1 MKDLRYAL
9 RGLRKSPLFTVAA
22 LLSLTLG
29 IATATTVFSLVNAAI
44 LRQPPF
50 PEADRVMLLNT
61 TQLTPGEPLFRTR
74 WSWPRLQLLM
84 KQATSFEAIASSSNN
99 VLTLTGQ
106 GDPEPVAIELVSWR
120 YHALLRAPI
129 ILGNGFTE
137 AVESGFSPVI
147 ILGYDFWQR
156 RFAGSPA
163 VLGSVVQLNG
173 VALTIVGIA
182 ERGFGGVSGLAQ
194 AWVPATMAPQVSYA
208 DYLTTNQNFITA
220 IARLKPGVTIGAA
233 QAEMDVLGR
242 RLHAEIP
249 HEADTPQ
256 DVFSAALMPLN
267 GARVDVVTR
276 RALLMLSGA
285 VGLLL
290 VIACANVASLL
301 LGRAEGRRREIAIR
315 LAVGADRGRLV
326 RLLLVESAVLAGGA
340 GLLGTLLTAWTLMAV
355 RIPTTL
361 ARGRNFYGA
370 VGEFA
375 TPGMDWRV
383 ITFVVLVC
391 AASVLVFGLIPAL
404 RATRADLVTDL
415 KVGGE
420 RKGPGGVGLRE
431 VIVALQLALAVML
444 VVGCGLLLTSFS
456 RMRAQPLGF
465 DPERLLTFG
474 LRPSE
479 VQYPTEAAPALLD
492 RVLEEIRR
500 VPGVEGATVD
510 GCVPLAMQCA
520 NAQLFIVAKP
530 WVREGDAPSVL
541 RHYVAP
547 THFTTLG
554 IPIVRGRGLTPDD
567 RPGRPKVVVINQK
580 AADRF
585 WPGQDPIGQ
594 RVWWN
599 GAAAFGEPDSA
610 AEIVGIVG
618 DVAHQPLDERP
629 VQPDFFTAYAQF
641 TYPNRMVMVRARGEP
656 EALIRPIAQAIQ
668 RADPGLALF
677 DVQTMEQRARLSW
690 SKRTGQTAVFST
702 IAAIALLLAI
712 TGVYAVTASFVA
724 SRLRDIGVRMAL
736 GAPRS
741 RIVSASLS
749 HTIRLGVLGV
759 LAGLAGAVATSR
771 LLRAALYDTSPLAI
785 GVYLATAGVL
795 VLALV
800 LASYLP
806 VRRALAVSPAD
817 VLRSE

>member
-1 MKDLRYAL
+1 MRDFRYAL
-9 RGLRKSPLFTVAA
+9 RGLRRAPLFTAAA

-61 TQLTPGEPLFRTR
+61 TQLTPGEELFRTR
-74 WSWPRLQLLM
+74 WSWPRFQLLQ
-84 KQATSFEAIASSSNN
+84 KQATSFDAIASSSNN

-106 GDPEPVAIELVSWR
+106 GDPEPIAIELVSWR
-120 YHALLRAPI
+120 YHGLLGAPI
-129 ILGNGFTE
+129 ILGNGFTSE
-137 AVESGFSPVI
+137 IDQQPTPVI
-147 ILGYDFWQR
+147 LLGYDFWQR
-156 RFAGSPA
+156 RFAGKPD
-163 VLGSVVQLNG
+163 VLGSLVQLNG
-173 VALTIVGIA
+173 VALTVVGVI
-182 ERGFGGVSGLAQ
+182 GPDFTGVSGLAQ
-194 AWVPATMAPQVSYA
+194 AWVPATMAPQVSYR

-220 IARLKPGVTIGAA
+220 IGRLKPGITVEAA
-233 QAEMDVLGR
+233 RAEMDVLGR

-249 HEADTPQ
+249 NELDTPQ
-256 DVFSAALMPLN
+256 DVFSASLMPLN
-267 GARVDVVTR
+267 EARVDFVTR
-276 RALLMLSGA
+276 RALIMLSGA

-301 LGRAEGRRREIAIR
+301 LGRAAGRRREIAIR
-315 LAVGADRGRLV
+315 LAVGAGRGRLV
-326 RLLLVESAVLAGGA
+326 RQLLVESTVLAVGA
-340 GLLGTLLTAWTLMAV
+340 GVLGTLITAWTLMVV
-355 RIPTTL
+355 RIPPTL

-383 ITFVVLVC
+383 VAFVVLAC
-391 AASVLVFGLIPAL
+391 AVSVMIFGLIPAL

-415 KVGGE
+415 KLGGNA
-420 RKGPGGVGLRE
+420 KAGGIGLRE
-431 VIVALQLALAVML
+431 VVVGLQLALAVML
-444 VVGCGLLLTSFS
+444 VVGCGLLLTSFA
-456 RMRAQPLGF
+456 RMKAQPFGF
-465 DPERLLTFG
+465 NPERLLTFM

-479 VQYPTEAAPALLD
+479 VRYPPEAAPALLD

-520 NAQLFIVAKP
+520 NAQLFIAGKP
-530 WVREGDAPSVL
+530 WARESEAPSVL
-541 RHYVAP
+541 RHYVSP
-547 THFTTLG
+547 DHFATLK
-554 IPIVRGRGLTPDD
+554 IPIIRGRGITPDD

-580 AADRF
+580 AAERF
-585 WPGQDPIGQ
+585 WPNQDPIGQ
-594 RVWWN
+594 RIWWN
-599 GAAAFGEPDSA
+599 GAAAFGEADSS

-618 DVAHQPLDERP
+618 NVAHQPLDERP

-641 TYPNRMVMVRARGEP
+641 TYATRMVMVRTRGEP
-656 EALIRPIAQAIQ
+656 EALTRQIAQAVQ
-668 RADPGLALF
+668 RADPSLALF
-677 DVQTMEQRARLSW
+677 DVQSMEHRARLSW
-690 SKRTGQTAVFST
+690 SKRTGQTAVFTT

-724 SRLRDIGVRMAL
+724 SRTRDIGVRMAL

-741 RIVSASLS
+741 HIVGASLS
-749 HTIRLGVLGV
+749 HTVRLGVLGV
-759 LAGLAGAVATSR
+759 LTGLAGAVATSR
-771 LLRAALYDTSPLAI
+771 LLRAALYDTSPLAG

-795 VLALV
+795 LLALAA
-800 LASYLP
+800 ASYLP
-806 VRRALAVSPAD
+806 VRRALGVSPAE